1 MNELLQTFGSGVRK
15 ALFALLV
22 VCISA
27 TAAPVPQRTAPP
39 KPSPVPQRTAP
50 PKPSPV
56 PQRTAP
62 PKTVPAQ
69 PTIQKPAPKKKVVI
83 RVKNYKNIP
92 MLNMADVADF
102 YGMKYLV
109 NGEGITFL
117 SKYSTIT
124 FTVNSRVM
132 VLNNVQMYLS
142 RPITVMDN
150 VNYIGKSDFQ
160 LLLEPI
166 LRPKTVIPKTSL
178 TTIVVDPG
186 HGGKDVGAI
195 NGKDYEKNINLQVAL
210 RLASKLREKGF
221 KVFMTR
227 STDKD
232 VTLEQRTDFATAMKA
247 DLFVS
252 IHCNSAAASVTGLET
267 YIATPTG
274 DPPVGDTK
282 PMKSKCPANAYDLQ
296 NAYIAY
302 YTQRTI
308 LRNTKCEDRGL
319 RRKRFYVIRNTTCP
333 SMLIEIGFIS
343 NDTEL
348 KSLKQSVRQEQI
360 ADAIVESLLR
370 FRNLKL
376 DAKK

>member
-1 MNELLQTFGSGVRK
+1 MKEVMQALGSGFSK
-15 ALFALLV
+15 ALSALLF
-22 VCISA
+22 VCISVF
-27 TAAPVPQRTAPP
+27 AAPVPQRTVPP
-39 KPSPVPQRTAP
+39 RPAPQRPA
-50 PKPSPV
+50 
-56 PQRTAP
+56 PQR
-62 PKTVPAQ
+62 PAQ
-69 PTIQKPAPKKKVVI
+69 PPQRPAQPKPAPKKVVI
-83 RVKNYKNIP
+83 RVKNYKTVP
-92 MLNMADVADF
+92 MLNMADVAAF

-109 NGEGITFL
+109 NGEDITYL

-132 VLNNVQMYLS
+132 VLNNVQIYLS

-150 VNYIGKSDFQ
+150 INYIGKSDFQ
-160 LLLEPI
+160 LILEPI
-166 LRPKTVIPKTSL
+166 LRPKTVIPKHSL
-178 TTIVVDPG
+178 TTIVVDAG

-210 RLASKLREKGF
+210 RLANKLREKGF

-227 STDKD
+227 SKDTD
-232 VTLEQRTDFATAMKA
+232 VTLEQRTNFATNMKA

-252 IHCNSAAASVTGLET
+252 IHCNSADATVAGLET
-267 YIATPTG
+267 YIATPSG
-274 DPPVGDTK
+274 DPPVGESK

-302 YTQRTI
+302 YTQRAI
-308 LRNTKCEDRGL
+308 LKKTECEDRGL

-343 NDTEL
+343 NDAEL
-348 KSLKQSVRQEQI
+348 KSLKQAARQEQI
-360 ADAIVESLLR
+360 ADAVAESLLR

-376 DAKK
+376 DTKK